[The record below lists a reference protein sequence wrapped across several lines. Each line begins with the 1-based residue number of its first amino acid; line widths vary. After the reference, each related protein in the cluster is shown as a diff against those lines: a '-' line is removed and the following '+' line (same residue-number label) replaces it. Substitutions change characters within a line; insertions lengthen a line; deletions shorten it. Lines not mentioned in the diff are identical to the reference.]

1 MIFGGV
7 FILLLPRWFD
17 EYKRERV
24 DLLIR
29 HAKSTGFDVLLLQEV
44 SSLWYSAAIARYL
57 IAEAAK
63 VGFTHHYACP
73 EAPSFPWATLGNS
86 GLVVLSRHPVVQGAF
101 LPFKAQSWFERH
113 VVSRGALF
121 VQISAPSGASNG
133 ASNDTADLS
142 APSGASSGASNG
154 ASNGASSGTSNGALN
169 DTTDLFLFTTHLT
182 SAPEVLFKGLNL
194 SEAGAKMAVDRNSTG
209 KDQMKEY
216 LAFMRLQL
224 AAHFN
229 AAKKHLVV
237 VAGDL
242 NCKPTHDE
250 YTWFADAVGAAAH
263 PALPCGPLIDAW
275 AGEWEPTF
283 ATIDKET
290 GERTETRM
298 THAGECTP
306 SALVGV
312 GVGEIIFSVIILV
325 VAKCSH

>member
-29 HAKSTGFDVLLLQEV
+29 HAKGTGFDVLLLQEV

-86 GLVVLSRHPVVQGAF
+86 GLVVLSRHPVVRGAF
-101 LPFKAQSWFERH
+101 VPFKAQSWFERH

-133 ASNDTADLS
+133 ASNDT
-142 APSGASSGASNG
+142 
-154 ASNGASSGTSNGALN
+154 
-169 DTTDLFLFTTHLT
+169 TDIFLFTTHLT
-182 SAPEVLFKGLNL
+182 SAPEVLFKGLNM

-263 PALPCGPLIDAW
+263 PALPCGPLVDAW

-283 ATIDKET
+283 ATIDTET

-298 THAGECTP
+298 THAGEC
-306 SALVGV
+306 AR
-312 GVGEIIFSVIILV
+312 
-325 VAKCSH
+325 

>member
-29 HAKSTGFDVLLLQEV
+29 HAKGTGFDVLLLQEV

-86 GLVVLSRHPVVQGAF
+86 GLVVLSRHPVVRGAF
-101 LPFKAQSWFERH
+101 VPFKAQSWFERH

-121 VQISAPSGASNG
+121 VQISAPSGAFNG
-133 ASNDTADLS
+133 AS
-142 APSGASSGASNG
+142 
-154 ASNGASSGTSNGALN
+154 N

-182 SAPEVLFKGLNL
+182 SAPEVLFKGLNM

-263 PALPCGPLIDAW
+263 PALPCGPLVDAW

-283 ATIDKET
+283 ATIDTET

-298 THAGECTP
+298 THAGEC
-306 SALVGV
+306 AR
-312 GVGEIIFSVIILV
+312 
-325 VAKCSH
+325 